1 MRRNARY
8 TTGDCAFLTRPG
20 RGTSAVEGMVEALE
34 WAESGY
40 LVNGPST
47 PLRPWVIVRGLLR
60 SALTAAVMVAIYYVV
75 PLEGRSP
82 AFLFLE
88 LGIALTLLT
97 VVIAWQVRAI
107 IESEHPGIRASY
119 ALASSTPMFLL
130 VFSAAYVILSLAN
143 SEAFSEP
150 LSRSD
155 SIYFTVTVFSTVG
168 FGDITPV
175 SESAR
180 LVVVGQMIL
189 DLVVL
194 GLGVRLILSAVQ
206 RGRAAHAAAAVGSG
220 EGGDSA
226 TG

>member
-1 MRRNARY
+1 
-8 TTGDCAFLTRPG
+8 
-20 RGTSAVEGMVEALE
+20 MVEALE

-40 LVNGPST
+40 LVNGPSASV
-47 PLRPWVIVRGLLR
+47 RPWVIVRGLLR
-60 SALTAAVMVAIYYVV
+60 SALTAAATVAVYYLV

-88 LGIALTLLT
+88 LGIALALLT
-97 VVIAWQVRAI
+97 VVVAWQVRAI
-107 IESEHPGIRASY
+107 IGAEHPGIRASY

-130 VFSAAYVILSLAN
+130 LFSAAYVILSLN
-143 SEAFSEP
+143 DPEAFSEP

-175 SESAR
+175 AQAAR
-180 LVVVGQMIL
+180 LVVVAQMIL
-189 DLVVL
+189 DLMVL

-206 RGRAAHAAAAVGSG
+206 RGRERHAAAAVGSG
-220 EGGDSA
+220 EGGGSA
-226 TG
+226 AG

>member
-1 MRRNARY
+1 
-8 TTGDCAFLTRPG
+8 
-20 RGTSAVEGMVEALE
+20 MVEALE

>member
-1 MRRNARY
+1 
-8 TTGDCAFLTRPG
+8 
-20 RGTSAVEGMVEALE
+20 MVEALD
-34 WAESGY
+34 WAQPGY

-60 SALTAAVMVAIYYVV
+60 SAFTAAAMVAIYYIV
-75 PLEGRSP
+75 PLEGRTPS
-82 AFLFLE
+82 FLLLE
-88 LGIALTLLT
+88 LGIALVLLT

-107 IESEHPGIRASY
+107 IASDHPGIRASY
-119 ALASSTPMFLL
+119 ALASSTPSFLL
-130 VFSAAYVILSLAN
+130 VFSAAYVILSLDDSA
-143 SEAFSEP
+143 AFSEP

-175 SESAR
+175 TEAAR
-180 LVVVGQMIL
+180 LVVVAQMIL

-194 GLGVRLILSAVQ
+194 GLGVRLILTAVQ

-220 EGGDSA
+220 EGGDGA
-226 TG
+226 AG

>member
-1 MRRNARY
+1 
-8 TTGDCAFLTRPG
+8 
-20 RGTSAVEGMVEALE
+20 MVEALE

-60 SALTAAVMVAIYYVV
+60 SALTAAVMVAIYYVI

-82 AFLFLE
+82 AFLFFE
-88 LGIALTLLT
+88 LGIALTLMT

-107 IESEHPGIRASY
+107 IASEHPGIRASY

-130 VFSAAYVILSLAN
+130 VFSAAYVILSLN
-143 SEAFSEP
+143 DSEAFSEP

>member
-1 MRRNARY
+1 
-8 TTGDCAFLTRPG
+8 
-20 RGTSAVEGMVEALE
+20 MVEALE

-107 IESEHPGIRASY
+107 IGSEHPGIRASY

-130 VFSAAYVILSLAN
+130 VFSAAYVILSLN
-143 SEAFSEP
+143 DSEAFSEP

-175 SESAR
+175 AEAAR

>member
-1 MRRNARY
+1 VTRTARY
-8 TTGDCAFLTRPG
+8 TTGDCTFLTRSG

-60 SALTAAVMVAIYYVV
+60 SAFTAAAMVAIYYIV

-82 AFLFLE
+82 AFLYLE
-88 LGIALTLLT
+88 LGIALALMT

-107 IESEHPGIRASY
+107 IASEHPGIRASY
-119 ALASSTPMFLL
+119 ALASSTPTFLL
-130 VFSAAYVILSLAN
+130 LFSAAYVILSLN
-143 SEAFSEP
+143 DSRAFSEP

-175 SESAR
+175 TEPAR

-189 DLVVL
+189 DLVVI

-226 TG
+226 AG